1 MIGYIVRRFL
11 IAIPVL
17 FGVTIINFIIMK
29 MAPGN
34 PVDMLVSP
42 KLPAEAREA
51 KMIELGLNDS
61 VVVQYWNWLKNLV
74 LHGDLGYSMIT
85 NEAVS
90 HVIFSRLDTTIILMG
105 TALVLGLLIA
115 IPLGILSSTK
125 QYSKLDYFFVTGS
138 FLGISIPNFFL
149 GLLLIYFFSVQLNW
163 LPSGGTKDVGEEG
176 GFITLLVHM
185 VLPVIVLVANVA
197 GRNIRYVRSSML
209 EILGEDYL
217 RTARAKGVKEFLVV
231 NQHAIRNALIP
242 IVTII
247 GLEIPILFGGAVV
260 IEQIFSWPGIGQLTL
275 SSIMSR
281 DYSTLM
287 GLNLVAAF
295 VVIAANIVTD
305 IVYAFVDP
313 RIRKSYGGG
322 AKL

>member
-1 MIGYIVRRFL
+1 MFGYILRRLL
-11 IAIPVL
+11 IAVPVL
-17 FGVTIINFIIMK
+17 FGVTIINFIIMR

-34 PVDMLVSP
+34 PIDMLVSP
-42 KLPAEAREA
+42 KLPDAAREA
-51 KMIELGLNDS
+51 KAIELGLNDP
-61 VVVQYWNWLKNLV
+61 VYMQYWNWLKNLV
-74 LHGDLGYSMIT
+74 MHGDLGYSMYT
-85 NEAVS
+85 SEPVVS
-90 HVIFSRLDTTIILMG
+90 MILDRMGPTLILMG

-115 IPLGILSSTK
+115 IPLGILSATK
-125 QYSKLDYFFVTGS
+125 QYSKLDYIFVTGS

-149 GLLLIYFFSVQLNW
+149 GLILVYVFAVQLNW
-163 LPSGGTKDVGEEG
+163 LPSGGMKEVGGDG
-176 GFITLLVHM
+176 GFGTLLMHM
-185 VLPVIVLVANVA
+185 ILPIIVLVANVA

-209 EILGEDYL
+209 EILGQDYL
-217 RTARAKGVKEFLVV
+217 RTARAKGLKELFVV
-231 NQHAIRNALIP
+231 NRHALRNALIP

-275 SSIMSR
+275 SSIMNR

-295 VVIAANIVTD
+295 VVIAANILTD

-313 RIRKSYGGG
+313 RIRKSYVGG
-322 AKL
+322 AK

>member
-1 MIGYIVRRFL
+1 MLGYILRRLL

-17 FGVTIINFIIMK
+17 FGVTVINFIIMR

-42 KLPAEAREA
+42 KLPDAAREA
-51 KMIELGLNDS
+51 KMIELGLNEPAYI
-61 VVVQYWNWLKNLV
+61 QYWNWLKNLV

-85 NEAVS
+85 YQPVTELIA
-90 HVIFSRLDTTIILMG
+90 SRMGPTLVLMG
-105 TALVLGLLIA
+105 TALVLGLIIA
-115 IPLGILSSTK
+115 IPIGIYSATK
-125 QYSKLDYFFVTGS
+125 QYSKLDYAFVTGS

-149 GLLLIYFFSVQLNW
+149 ALLLVYIFSIQLNW
-163 LPSGGTKDVGEEG
+163 LPSGGMKELGAEG
-176 GFITLLVHM
+176 SFGSLLWHM
-185 VLPVIVLVANVA
+185 VLPVTVLVANVA
-197 GRNIRYVRSSML
+197 GRNIRYVRSGML
-209 EILGEDYL
+209 EIMGQDFL
-217 RTARAKGVKEFLVV
+217 RTARAKGVKEFFVV
-231 NQHAIRNALIP
+231 TKHAMRNALIP

-281 DYSTLM
+281 DYSTIM

-295 VVIAANIVTD
+295 VVIAANILTD
-305 IVYAFVDP
+305 IAYAFVDP
-313 RIRKSYGGG
+313 RIRKSYVGGG
-322 AKL
+322 KR